1 LDECRTLIQYQV
13 VVDEAWRKTK
23 QEDEQDEKMQHS
35 ARKSTKIRGK
45 PTEYAKNQ
53 GKSKKIQWRK
63 VEDEESS
70 CN

>member
-35 ARKSTKIRGK
+35 ARKSTKTRGK

-53 GKSKKIQWRK
+53 GKSKRIH
-63 VEDEESS
+63 EESMEKR
-70 CN
+70 